1 MDNAIELPKELQD
14 YIFAS
19 SEPIHAVVRR
29 IIAETQAM
37 PERSMQITPDE
48 AIFLRA
54 MVRLIRPEAI
64 LEIGTFTGLSSL
76 IMADALADGGRM
88 ICLDISDEFTAIAR
102 QAWAE
107 AGVSDRIDLIIGP
120 ALESMAH
127 LDGPFQL
134 VFIDADKEN
143 LQAYV
148 EAVIPKVPSGGV
160 VMVDNTLWRRQVIT
174 DDLSPSTVT
183 IRAFNRWLVAHPA
196 FDVEMI
202 GIADGLT
209 LAIKK

>member
-1 MDNAIELPKELQD
+1 MDNAIELPEELQD

-19 SEPIHAVVRR
+19 SEPVHPVVRR

-54 MVRLIRPEAI
+54 MVRLIRPDAI

-76 IMADALADGGRM
+76 IMAGALVDGGRM
-88 ICLDISDEFTAIAR
+88 TCLDISDEFTAIAR

-107 AGVSDRIDLIIGP
+107 AGVADRIDLIIGP
-120 ALESMAH
+120 ALESIAR

-148 EAVIPKVPSGGV
+148 EAVTPKVPQGGV

-174 DDLSPSTVT
+174 DDASASTLT
-183 IRAFNRWLVAHPA
+183 IRAFNQWLVAHRA

>member
-1 MDNAIELPKELQD
+1 MDNAIELPEELQD

-19 SEPIHAVVRR
+19 SEPVHPVVRR

-76 IMADALADGGRM
+76 IMAGAMVDGGRM
-88 ICLDISDEFTAIAR
+88 TCLDISDEFTAIAR

-107 AGVSDRIDLIIGP
+107 ARVADRIDLIIGP
-120 ALESMAH
+120 ALESIAH

-148 EAVIPKVPSGGV
+148 EAVIPKVPQGGV

-174 DDLSPSTVT
+174 DDASPSTVT
-183 IRAFNRWLVAHPA
+183 IRAFNQWLVAHPA
-196 FDVEMI
+196 FDVEMV

>member
-1 MDNAIELPKELQD
+1 MDNAIELPEELQD

-19 SEPIHAVVRR
+19 SEPVHSVVRR

-76 IMADALADGGRM
+76 IMAGALVDGGRM
-88 ICLDISDEFTAIAR
+88 TCLDISDEFTAIAR

-107 AGVSDRIDLIIGP
+107 AGVADRIDLIIGP
-120 ALESMAH
+120 ALASIAR

-148 EAVIPKVPSGGV
+148 EAVTPKVPQGGV
-160 VMVDNTLWRRQVIT
+160 LMVDNTLWRRQVIT
-174 DDLSPSTVT
+174 DDASASTVT
-183 IRAFNRWLVAHPA
+183 IRAFNQWLLTHPA

>member
-1 MDNAIELPKELQD
+1 MDNAIELPEELQD

-19 SEPIHAVVRR
+19 SEPVHPVVRR

-54 MVRLIRPEAI
+54 MVRLIRPDAI

-76 IMADALADGGRM
+76 IMAGALVDGGRM
-88 ICLDISDEFTAIAR
+88 TCLDISDEFTAIAR
-102 QAWAE
+102 RAWAE
-107 AGVSDRIDLIIGP
+107 VGVADRIDLIIGP
-120 ALESMAH
+120 ALESIAR

-148 EAVIPKVPSGGV
+148 EAVTPKVPQGGV

-174 DDLSPSTVT
+174 DDASASTLT
-183 IRAFNRWLVAHPA
+183 IRAFNQWLVAHRA

>member
-1 MDNAIELPKELQD
+1 MDNAIELPEELQD

-19 SEPIHAVVRR
+19 SEPVHPVVRR

-54 MVRLIRPEAI
+54 MVRLIRPDAI

-76 IMADALADGGRM
+76 IMAGALVDGGRM
-88 ICLDISDEFTAIAR
+88 TCLDISDEFTAIAR
-102 QAWAE
+102 RAWAE
-107 AGVSDRIDLIIGP
+107 AGVADRIDLIIGP
-120 ALESMAH
+120 ALESIAR

-148 EAVIPKVPSGGV
+148 EAVTPKVPQGGV

-174 DDLSPSTVT
+174 DDASASTLT
-183 IRAFNRWLVAHPA
+183 IRAFNQWLVAHRA